1 MIERTD
7 LRDSEEFGQ
16 YAQRLGRLEE
26 WEAVVHAYTKVHDTD
41 AIIDLAQ
48 TLRIPV
54 APICNGQS
62 ILEQP
67 QIRARK
73 IFAPDPSGKFQRP
86 LPPYRVNGKRPPT
99 PGAAPGLGEHS
110 GQIEP
115 RSPQRPAPEGP
126 PDLPLKGMR
135 IIDATTWWAGPIS
148 THILALLGADVVHV
162 ESIQRIDGSRS
173 VGGTFAAQHEAW
185 WECSFIYLSTNT
197 NKRGITLDLSSP
209 KGMKIFESMI
219 AEADAL
225 VENFS
230 PRVMNDFGLDW
241 AKVQALNPRCH
252 YVRMPAFGL
261 DGPWSE
267 HVGFAATMEQM
278 AGLSWLTGHRD
289 DQPRIQRGPCD
300 PLAGVHAAFA
310 LLVAMAE
317 RDSSGPGQFIEC
329 AMIEA
334 ALNVTAEQVAEY
346 TAYGNLMERQ
356 GNRSPEAA
364 PQGLYPCAGHH
375 ATENPQWLA
384 LSITSEAQW
393 RQLLAWL
400 GNPPWA
406 SEIGRT
412 LPERRAHQDTI
423 DEALE
428 RVFAQRDLG
437 DSVDEL
443 VAAGIPAAAIVDP
456 RALTGHPQLAARG
469 FMEEVDHPVVGRQS
483 TMGAPFRFASV
494 DRWLRHAAPTLGQ
507 HNAEILSELG
517 YGPEEI
523 EQLKTEK
530 VIGHWPEGV

>member
-1 MIERTD
+1 
-7 LRDSEEFGQ
+7 
-16 YAQRLGRLEE
+16 
-26 WEAVVHAYTKVHDTD
+26 
-41 AIIDLAQ
+41 
-48 TLRIPV
+48 
-54 APICNGQS
+54 
-62 ILEQP
+62 
-67 QIRARK
+67 
-73 IFAPDPSGKFQRP
+73 
-86 LPPYRVNGKRPPT
+86 
-99 PGAAPGLGEHS
+99 
-110 GQIEP
+110 
-115 RSPQRPAPEGP
+115 
-126 PDLPLKGMR
+126 MR

-230 PRVMNDFGLDW
+230 PRVMDGFGLDW
-241 AKVQALNPRCH
+241 AKVQSLNPRCH

-278 AGLSWLTGHRD
+278 AGLSWLTGHRE

-310 LLVAMAE
+310 RLVAMAE
-317 RDSSGPGQFIEC
+317 RDTSGRGQFIEC

-375 ATENPQWLA
+375 ASEHPQWLA

-393 RQLLAWL
+393 GRLLAWL
-400 GNPPWA
+400 GDPAWA
-406 SEIGRT
+406 GKIGTT
-412 LPERRAHQDTI
+412 LAERRAHQDTI
-423 DEALE
+423 DEALG

-494 DRWLRHAAPTLGQ
+494 DRWLHHAAPTLGQ
-507 HNAEILSELG
+507 HNAEILTELG